1 MTEGD
6 PMTQRSRPVVLGSLA
21 EKVDP
26 SRAALL
32 VVDMSNDF
40 LHPEGKT
47 SVRAGRRVDVARGV
61 IPVQQR
67 LVDAARA
74 AAVPVVYVL
83 HTTLPDY
90 ASASGPWLDARS
102 RATYSVEDI
111 CLDGTWGQQVIDELK
126 PNPAD
131 LLVKKYRYSG
141 FAGTNLDLVL
151 RSSGRQTIVCAGVST
166 NACVEST
173 AREGFSLDYYV
184 VIPGDAC
191 ASWDMSLHDAT
202 LASAAHRYA
211 TVCSSDELVSTWST
225 QAPSGAR

>member
-1 MTEGD
+1 M
-6 PMTQRSRPVVLGSLA
+6 PSRPDVFSSLE

-32 VVDMSNDF
+32 LIDMSNDF

-47 SVRAGRRVDVARGV
+47 SVRAGRRVDVPRAV
-61 IPVQQR
+61 IPVQQK
-67 LVDAARA
+67 LIEFARSA
-74 AAVPVVYVL
+74 GVLIIYVA
-83 HTTLPDY
+83 HTTLPGY
-90 ASASGPWLDARS
+90 GSASGPWLDARS

-111 CLDGTWGQQVIDELK
+111 CLDGTWGQQVLDELK
-126 PNPAD
+126 PASGD

-141 FAGTNLDLVL
+141 FAGTNLDLIL
-151 RSSGRQTIVCAGVST
+151 RSSGRTTIICAGVST

-191 ASWDMSLHDAT
+191 ASWDMSLHEAS

-211 TVCSSDELVSTWST
+211 VVCAADELVAAWSP
-225 QAPSGAR
+225 APDR